1 MFHHAIVLRLLVN
14 LINLLG
20 VILLLA
26 VGVMVV
32 RLCFS
37 FFHKCFKL

>member
-1 MFHHAIVLRLLVN
+1 MFRHTIVLRLLVN
-14 LINLLG
+14 LINLLV

-26 VGVMVV
+26 VGMMVV

>member
-1 MFHHAIVLRLLVN
+1 MFRHALVLRLPVN
-14 LINLLG
+14 LINLLV

>member
-1 MFHHAIVLRLLVN
+1 MFRHAIVLRLLVN
-14 LINLLG
+14 LINLLV

-37 FFHKCFKL
+37 FFSQMF